1 MTEHECKK
9 EHEWGELEA
18 TLESLILIA
27 KDTNTTL
34 KGNDGKP
41 GLCTEVALI
50 KQRQGLIWAG
60 LSALAL
66 TVLGLVASVIK
77 ALIVGG

>member
-1 MTEHECKK
+1 MAEHECKK

-34 KGNDGKP
+34 KGNGKP
-41 GLCTEVALI
+41 GLCTEVAHI
-50 KQRQGLIWAG
+50 KQRQGLIRAG

-66 TVLGLVASVIK
+66 TVLGLVASVVK

>member
-34 KGNDGKP
+34 KGNAKP

-66 TVLGLVASVIK
+66 TVLGLVASVVK
-77 ALIVGG
+77 TLIVGG

>member
-1 MTEHECKK
+1 MAEHECKK

-27 KDTNTTL
+27 KDTNNTL
-34 KGNDGKP
+34 KGNGKP

-66 TVLGLVASVIK
+66 TVLGLVASVVK